1 MALDLDKRDFVFSNL
16 NKLPDDVRKRLEK
29 EFLAAYLVDSTTMEK
44 KVSFSLEEA
53 YDFVENGIYSLK
65 NKVGSHDLQQIL
77 NQKKAFDFMLEK
89 AKEDDVFLSEDLIK
103 KFHEIIM
110 EGIMPGGVY
119 RNVDIRIQGSSHV
132 PTNYMRVYQKMEE
145 FNEEIKTI
153 TDPIYLASFVH
164 GRLDKIH
171 PFLDGN
177 GRCSR
182 LVVNYVLV
190 KNNLL
195 PISVN
200 EKDKREYFD
209 ALEEYKVN
217 RNFDPL
223 ITLFSRL
230 ENERLDLYYNEI
242 KSLER
247 N

>member
-1 MALDLDKRDFVFSNL
+1 MALDLDKEILCFLTQTNYLMMSE
-16 NKLPDDVRKRLEK
+16 KVRKR
-29 EFLAAYLVDSTTMEK
+29 FLAAYLLIQQQWK
-44 KVSFSLEEA
+44 KGVIFSHIWLCWKWDLFFKE
-53 YDFVENGIYSLK
+53 
-65 NKVGSHDLQQIL
+65 KVGLMIYKIL
-77 NQKKAFDFMLEK
+77 NQKKAFDLCWK
-89 AKEDDVFLSEDLIK
+89 SWGRWRFLSEDLIK
-103 KFHEIIM
+103 KFYEIIM